1 MHRLQQLR
9 DSISGHIKTA
19 AEISTSIYGYTIQ
32 QQFTYC
38 FVDTVCAE
46 KTKIVV
52 SGVEWGQAGQ
62 CVDDSIAAGVPGD
75 PDPMLRL
82 CISASK
88 SSIRRFV
95 ITEKAPTSGY
105 YRFHI

>member
-9 DSISGHIKTA
+9 DYIESSGHIKTA

-38 FVDTVCAE
+38 FVDTVFAE

-52 SGVEWGQAGQ
+52 SGVE
-62 CVDDSIAAGVPGD
+62 
-75 PDPMLRL
+75 
-82 CISASK
+82 
-88 SSIRRFV
+88 
-95 ITEKAPTSGY
+95 
-105 YRFHI
+105 